1 MTDCVVLPQPDRS
14 DHQSMSRRALHLS
27 IVLAALPLVAAA
39 GFALLLESVEFLLC
53 SVGAMAFVCLVIAH
67 IVVSPLA
74 AFVAGLEAVADPSTA
89 PAEVLAAMPAEP
101 LGAFALAAGDAGA
114 ALQQATLGAGLAL
127 QLAAGEAAEA
137 LQHAA
142 AGTGLALH
150 DLSGRADRARR
161 LVA

>member
-1 MTDCVVLPQPDRS
+1 MADCVVLQRPDRS
-14 DHQSMSRRALHLS
+14 DDESMSRRALHLS
-27 IVLAALPLVAAA
+27 IALAALPPVVAA
-39 GFALLLESVEFLLC
+39 GFAVLLESIEFLLC
-53 SVGAMAFVCLVIAH
+53 SIGAMAFLCLLIAH

-74 AFVAGLEAVADPSTA
+74 AFVAGLEAVADPSLA

-114 ALQQATLGAGLAL
+114 ALQQVTLGAGLAL
-127 QLAAGEAAEA
+127 QQAAGEAADA

-142 AGTGLALH
+142 AGTGLVLH